1 MFKKLRDL
9 FSSKNTLY
17 YPGCLTHTVLP
28 EIESNYMKILDR
40 LGIDFIVLKDEINCC
55 GSPAINAGYSKDFEE
70 LKAKNN
76 NLLKQYS
83 VGKIIT
89 NCPAC
94 YHVLKN
100 RYDGLE
106 VLHITQVICHGIK
119 KLNLKA
125 GNTEIITY
133 HDPCHLG
140 RHSNIYDEPRDIIR
154 SMGHKV
160 QELPKS
166 RAQSLCCG
174 GGAGLRSNYK
184 YISDTVAKNI
194 IKVIKTKRLVTT
206 CPLCYAHLKEN
217 TKGTG
222 IEILELSELII
233 QNIK

>member
-28 EIESNYMKILDR
+28 DIESSYMKILDR

-55 GSPAINAGYSKDFEE
+55 GSPVINAGYSKDFEE

-106 VLHITQVICHGIK
+106 VLHITQVIWQGIK
-119 KLNLKA
+119 KLKLKA
-125 GNTEIITY
+125 GNDETITY

-140 RHSNIYDEPRDIIR
+140 RHSNIYDEPRNIII
-154 SMGHKV
+154 SMGYKIS
-160 QELPKS
+160 ELP
-166 RAQSLCCG
+166 RNRTQSLCCG

-184 YISDTVAKNI
+184 DISDTVAKNI
-194 IKVIKTKRLVTT
+194 LKVVKTKRLVTT

-217 TKGTG
+217 IKDTDFG
-222 IEILELSELII
+222 ILELSELITR
-233 QNIK
+233 NMK